1 MKRRIYK
8 IKTSSI
14 APALRL
20 LLAGVLMAGSL
31 FAQTPYG
38 PARKAAGSTAVAKL
52 SPQELRMRLKQSPAA
67 YKAGPVTPVL
77 VSPNK
82 QFHTQMLAVLQQQK
96 QTVEKE
102 RLTILAAAKSSP
114 GNASTN
120 TPPSGGPG
128 APVPSGKS
136 GGTPPLHLS
145 LVPAAS
151 LCQGAKIATV
161 NGMAPPDQS
170 AATSSRGRG
179 VQGLPGHNGGTAI
192 RSITPTTRFTTI
204 PEFNHYT
211 IRGCGF
217 GAQPNAVFLKGP
229 FRSGTPNMFVEFW
242 SDTAIVASM
251 SQISGEPDISGDV
264 TLVIEPQGYPRT
276 PAIQATGFSF
286 YAAREETPLAIYPRS
301 RILLQPIRDLAGN
314 NVPASPQT
322 GDGWHIPNP
331 LYVTRVGNAPFGS
344 AQDIFDFSKLSP
356 GFYLDKYQWSYVD
369 PGATAGLCAPD
380 GQGQITITT
389 NGQWTFVWDSNYR
402 LHATTQEQLCH
413 YTNPK
418 VNITSD
424 SSFSIYSIVVW
435 VVGPKGL
442 SPWPQNLAMEGV

>member
-1 MKRRIYK
+1 MKRPIW
-8 IKTSSI
+8 KTKTLLI
-14 APALRL
+14 AITVWL
-20 LLAGVLMAGSL
+20 LLMSVLMAGSL
-31 FAQTPYG
+31 FAQTPCG
-38 PARKAAGSTAVAKL
+38 PARKPVASAPVAKL
-52 SPQELRMRLKQSPAA
+52 SPQELRTRLKQSPAA
-67 YKAGPVTPVL
+67 YKAGPVTTVP

-82 QFHTQMLAVLQQQK
+82 QFHTEMLAALQQQK
-96 QTVEKE
+96 QTVEAE

-114 GNASTN
+114 GGAATNA
-120 TPPSGGPG
+120 PRGGPATP
-128 APVPSGKS
+128 APPGKS
-136 GGTPPLHLS
+136 SGAQPLHLS

-161 NGMAPPDQS
+161 NGIAPPDQS
-170 AATSSRGRG
+170 AGTSSRGRG
-179 VQGLPGHNGGTAI
+179 VQGLQGQNGGTAI
-192 RSITPTTRFTTI
+192 RSITPTPRFTTI
-204 PEFNHYT
+204 PELNRYT

-301 RILLQPIRDLAGN
+301 RILLQPIRDVAGN

-344 AQDIFDFSKLSP
+344 AQDIFDFRQLSP

-369 PGATAGLCAPD
+369 PGANAGLCAPD
-380 GQGQITITT
+380 GQGQMTITT
-389 NGQWTFVWDSNYR
+389 NGQWSFVWDSSYR